1 MGQCPYVTYE
11 SGKKR
16 ENMKDLK
23 DIRVEIDTIDDQLLK
38 LYHQRLLLA
47 GNVAEYK
54 IANHRPVLDK
64 KREDEKLGVLTSKVE
79 EPFEK
84 EGIREL
90 FELIMSTSRK
100 RQYQMMREHGVLVD
114 HAYQPVEAFD
124 FKGARIVYQG
134 VEGAYSQVA
143 TEKFFGPDQSSTHVT
158 TWKDAMEA
166 LKEGRADY
174 AVLPIENSTAGA
186 VTQIYDLL
194 SAYDVSIIGEE
205 IIKIEHALLAV
216 PGTKLSD
223 IKRVYS
229 HPQALMQCDHFLQDH
244 LPGVEAQSLLNT
256 AVSAQKIHD
265 EGRKDQ
271 AAIAGAINARIYD
284 LEILRSSIQDEK
296 KNETRF
302 LIVSSQRKFCTDAG
316 HISICFELPNE
327 EGSLYRILS
336 HFTFNSI
343 NMSRIESRPLE
354 GKPWE
359 YRFFVDFEGNLL
371 DDSVTNAL
379 IGLSEET
386 RNLRILGNY

>member
-1 MGQCPYVTYE
+1 
-11 SGKKR
+11 
-16 ENMKDLK
+16 MKDLK
-23 DIRVEIDTIDDQLLK
+23 DIRVEIDAIDNQLLE

-64 KREDEKLGVLTSKVE
+64 KREDEKLGVLTSKVSDA
-79 EPFEK
+79 FEQ

-100 RQYQMMREHGVLVD
+100 RQYQMMREHGVMVD
-114 HAYQPVEAFD
+114 HNYQPVDAFD
-124 FKGARIVYQG
+124 FANAHIVYQG

-143 TEKFFGPDQSSTHVT
+143 MEQFFGLNRNSTHVA
-158 TWKDAMEA
+158 TWKDAMDA
-166 LKEGRADY
+166 LTEKKADY

-194 SAYDVSIIGEE
+194 SSYDVSIIGEE
-205 IIKIEHALLAV
+205 IIRIDHALLAV
-216 PGTKLSD
+216 PGTKISD

-229 HPQALMQCDHFLQDH
+229 HPQALMQCDRFLQNQ

-256 AVSAQKIHD
+256 AVSAQKVHD
-265 EGRKDQ
+265 EGKKDQ

-284 LEILRSSIQDEK
+284 LEILQSSIQDEK

-302 LIVSSQRKFCTDAG
+302 LIVSGQHKFRTDAK
-316 HISICFELPNE
+316 HISICFEIPNE

-336 HFTFNSI
+336 HFTFNGI

-354 GKPWE
+354 GRPWE

-371 DDSVTNAL
+371 DDGVTNAL

-386 RNLRILGNY
+386 RNLRVLGNY